1 MTRRRP
7 TLGFTVATTAMMW
20 LATAIAATALWPVYE
35 SAAFLLMLG
44 VTTAVAS
51 ALAIIGSVFRFPAHL
66 VALSGVLAYV
76 VLGVPLAV
84 PGEARYGVLPT
95 LSGLADLGFGT
106 IFGWKQLL
114 TITLPVGSYESLLV
128 PAFVLVLATV
138 LVGLSVALR
147 TRVAE
152 LAVIAPVTLFIAGI
166 ILGSTTAFF
175 PVASALALTATLLLW
190 LILFRWYRRHRT
202 SSRTSGRAGDA
213 GGAGTRVPDDT
224 IFVGARTV
232 LAAGLIIAIAAGGA
246 VAATA
251 FVPPAGDR
259 EVLRSTIV
267 QPFDPRDYPS
277 PLSGFRRY
285 HQEANADATMLT
297 VDGLPEGARIRIATL
312 DTYDGVVY
320 SVGAEGRNS
329 DSGSFT
335 LVPSRFDRLGLDG
348 ARVSVDVSVGG
359 YSGVWLPTI
368 GALESIR
375 FTGQGASG
383 LRGSFYFNDNSLS
396 AAVLREL
403 AEGNGYRLSSVLPV
417 EPAAEDLARVT
428 PGASQLPALPA
439 LPEDLSVAL
448 DRYSGQIQG
457 LGARLSASMT
467 GLRAEGYISH
477 GVADDEPASRSG
489 HSTDRIGEL
498 FSGQQMIGDAEQYAV
513 AAALMAREIGFPA
526 RVVVGFAPADAVPDG
541 TTVITGTDISA
552 WIEVDTAQY
561 GWVTIDP
568 TPPVRDI
575 PERAPEEPTQVAR
588 PQSPV
593 QPPVLDRD
601 VPVDQLAPET
611 AQDEG
616 DTADPVLALVL
627 LVLQISAWT
636 LLGIALLISPFLAI
650 MAAKLRRRHL
660 RRTAFSPLDRISGG
674 WHEFADAVVDH
685 GYAPPGGATRAE
697 YAEAVGGVEPLLLAA
712 AADRAVFGP
721 IDPSPSEAKQV
732 WRSVEELRKWL
743 DNGLTRRQRL
753 RARISL
759 RSLGGKKT
767 T

>member
-1 MTRRRP
+1 MRRRRP
-7 TLGFTVATTAMMW
+7 TLRFTVATTVMMW
-20 LATAIAATALWPVYE
+20 LATAVAATALWPVYE

-44 VTTAVAS
+44 VTTVVAS
-51 ALAIIGSVFRFPAHL
+51 ALAITGAVFRFPAHL

-84 PGEARYGVLPT
+84 PGEALYGVLPT
-95 LSGLADLGFGT
+95 LPGLADLGYGT
-106 IFGWKQLL
+106 IAGWKQLV
-114 TITLPVGSYESLLV
+114 TITLPVGSFESLLV

-138 LVGLSVALR
+138 LVGLSIALR

-166 ILGSTTAFF
+166 IFGSTTAFF
-175 PVASALALTATLLLW
+175 PVASALALTATLLFG
-190 LILFRWYRRHRT
+190 LIFFRWYRRRT
-202 SSRTSGRAGDA
+202 SSRNYGSVGNANGTS
-213 GGAGTRVPDDT
+213 TRVPDDM

-232 LAAGLIIAIAAGGA
+232 LAAGLIIAVAAGGA

-251 FVPPAGDR
+251 LVPPAGDR

-277 PLSGFRRY
+277 ALSGFRRY
-285 HQEANADATMLT
+285 HQETHADATMLT

-335 LVPSRFDRLGLDG
+335 LVPSRFDRSSLDG
-348 ARVSVDVSVGG
+348 DRVTVDVSVGG
-359 YSGVWLPTI
+359 YSGVWLPTV

-375 FTGQGASG
+375 FTGQGATG
-383 LRGSFYFNDNSLS
+383 LRGSFYFNDNSGS

-403 AEGNGYRLSSVLPV
+403 GAGDGYRLSSVLPF
-417 EPAAEDLARVT
+417 EPAPEALARVS
-428 PGASQLPALPA
+428 PGASQLPPLPA

-448 DRYSGQIQG
+448 DRYSGQIQAP
-457 LGARLSASMT
+457 GARLSAAMT

-477 GVADDEPASRSG
+477 GVADDEPTSRSG
-489 HSTDRIGEL
+489 HSADRIAEL
-498 FSGQQMIGDAEQYAV
+498 FSDQQMIGDEEQYAV

-541 TTVITGTDISA
+541 TTIITGTDISA
-552 WIEVDTAQY
+552 WIEVDTVQY

-568 TPPVRDI
+568 TPPERDI

-601 VPVDQLAPET
+601 VPEDQLAPET
-611 AQDEG
+611 AQDEAG
-616 DTADPVLALVL
+616 TDDPLLALVL
-627 LVLQISAWT
+627 LVLQVSAWT
-636 LLGIALLISPFLAI
+636 LLGIALLLSPFLAI
-650 MAAKLRRRHL
+650 IGAKLRRRHL
-660 RRTAFSPLDRISGG
+660 RRTAVSPLERISGG

-697 YAEAVGGVEPLLLAA
+697 YAETVGGVQPLLLAA

-721 IDPSPSEAKQV
+721 KDPSASEAKQL
-732 WRSVEELRKWL
+732 WRSVEELRHSL
-743 DNGLTRRQRL
+743 DSGLTRRQRL

>member
-1 MTRRRP
+1 MRRRRP
-7 TLGFTVATTAMMW
+7 TVKFIVATTAMMW

-35 SAAFLLMLG
+35 SSAFLLMLG
-44 VTTAVAS
+44 VTTVVAS
-51 ALAIIGSVFRFPAHL
+51 ALAITGAVFRFPAHL

-84 PGEARYGVLPT
+84 PGEARYGLLPT
-95 LSGLADLGFGT
+95 LPGLADLGFGA
-106 IFGWKQLL
+106 IAGWKQLL
-114 TITLPVGSYESLLV
+114 TVTLPVGSYESLLV

-138 LVGLSVALR
+138 LVGVSVALR
-147 TRVAE
+147 ARVGE
-152 LAVIAPVTLFIAGI
+152 LAVLAPFTLFLAGI

-175 PVASALALTATLLLW
+175 PVASSLALTATLLLW
-190 LILFRWYRRHRT
+190 LIFFRWYRRRT
-202 SSRTSGRAGDA
+202 SSRNYGWVGDA
-213 GGAGTRVPDDT
+213 GSTSTRVTEDT

-251 FVPPAGDR
+251 FVPPKGAR

-285 HQEANADATMLT
+285 HQETNADATMLT

-320 SVGAEGRNS
+320 SVGAEGRDS

-335 LVPSRFDRLGLDG
+335 LVPSRFDRSGLDG
-348 ARVSVDVSVGG
+348 DRVGVDVSVGD

-368 GALESIR
+368 GAFESIR
-375 FTGQGASG
+375 FTGEGASG
-383 LRGSFYFNDNSLS
+383 LRGSFYFNDNSGS
-396 AAVLREL
+396 AAVIGEL
-403 AEGNGYRLSSVLPV
+403 GEGDAYRLSSVLPV
-417 EPAAEDLARVT
+417 EPAPEALARVT
-428 PGASQLPALPA
+428 PGASQLPALPV

-457 LGARLSASMT
+457 LGARLSAAMT

-477 GVADDEPASRSG
+477 GVADDEPMSRSG
-489 HSTDRIGEL
+489 HSADRIAEL
-498 FSGQQMIGDAEQYAV
+498 FSEQQMIGDEEQYAV

-526 RVVVGFAPADAVPDG
+526 RVVVGFAPADAVPGG
-541 TTVITGTDISA
+541 TTVITGADISA

-568 TPPVRDI
+568 TPPERDI
-575 PERAPEEPTQVAR
+575 PDRAPEEPTQVAR

-593 QPPVLDRD
+593 QPPVLERD
-601 VPVDQLAPET
+601 VPEDQLAPET

-616 DTADPVLALVL
+616 EVADPLLALL
-627 LVLQISAWT
+627 LLMLQVSAWT
-636 LLGIALLISPFLAI
+636 LLGIALLLSPFLAV
-650 MAAKLRRRHL
+650 MGAKLRRRHL
-660 RRTAFSPLDRISGG
+660 RRTAASPLERISGG
-674 WHEFADAVVDH
+674 WHEFADAVLDH
-685 GYAPPGGATRAE
+685 GYDPPGGATRGE
-697 YAEAVGGVEPLLLAA
+697 YAHTVGGGRPLLLAA

-721 IDPSPSEAKQV
+721 TEPSASEATRV
-732 WRSVEELRKWL
+732 WRSVDELRHSL
-743 DNGLTRRQRL
+743 DDGLTRRQRL

-759 RSLGGKKT
+759 RSLSGKKT

>member
-1 MTRRRP
+1 MKRRRP
-7 TLGFTVATTAMMW
+7 TLNFTVATTAMMW
-20 LATAIAATALWPVYE
+20 LTTAIAATALWPIYE
-35 SAAFLLMLG
+35 SGAFLLMLG
-44 VTTAVAS
+44 VTTVVAS
-51 ALAIIGSVFRFPAHL
+51 ALAITGAVFRFPAHL
-66 VALSGVLAYV
+66 VALSGVLAYL

-95 LSGLADLGFGT
+95 LPGLADLGFGT
-106 IFGWKQLL
+106 IAGWKQLL

-128 PAFVLVLATV
+128 PAFVLVLVTV
-138 LVGLSVALR
+138 LVGLSVAFR
-147 TRVAE
+147 TRVPQ
-152 LAVIAPVTLFIAGI
+152 LAVIAPVTLFIVGI

-190 LILFRWYRRHRT
+190 LIYLRWYRRRT
-202 SSRTSGRAGDA
+202 SSRKYGGAGDA
-213 GGAGTRVPDDT
+213 GGTSTRVSEDT
-224 IFVGARTV
+224 VFVGARSV
-232 LAAGLIIAIAAGGA
+232 LAAALIIAIAAGGA

-251 FVPPAGDR
+251 FVPPASDR
-259 EVLRSTIV
+259 EVLRSAIV

-285 HQEANADATMLT
+285 HQDPNADATMLT

-312 DTYDGVVY
+312 DTYDGIVY
-320 SVGAEGRNS
+320 SVGAEGRTS

-335 LVPSRFDRLGLDG
+335 LVPSRFDRSSLEGD
-348 ARVSVDVSVGG
+348 RVSVDVNVGG
-359 YSGVWLPTI
+359 YSGVWLPTV

-383 LRGSFYFNDNSLS
+383 LRGSFYFNDNSRS
-396 AAVLREL
+396 AAVLGEL
-403 AEGNGYRLSSVLPV
+403 GTGDGYRLFSVLPV
-417 EPAAEDLARVT
+417 DPTPEALARVT
-428 PGASQLPALPA
+428 PGTSQLPALPV
-439 LPEDLSVAL
+439 LPEELTVAL
-448 DRYSGQIQG
+448 DRYSGEAKG
-457 LGARLSASMT
+457 LGERLSAAMT

-477 GVADDEPASRSG
+477 GVADDEPTSRSG
-489 HSTDRIGEL
+489 HSADRIAEL
-498 FSGQQMIGDAEQYAV
+498 FSSQQMIGDEEQYAV

-526 RVVVGFAPADAVPDG
+526 RVVVGFAPADAAPDG
-541 TTVITGTDISA
+541 TTVITGADIAA

-568 TPPVRDI
+568 TPPERDI

-601 VPVDQLAPET
+601 VPEDQLAPET

-616 DTADPVLALVL
+616 DTADALLALVL

-636 LLGIALLISPFLAI
+636 LLGITILLSPFLVI
-650 MAAKLRRRHL
+650 MGAKLRRRHL
-660 RRTAFSPLDRISGG
+660 RRTALSPLDRISGG

-697 YAEAVGGVEPLLLAA
+697 YAATVGGVEPLLLAA
-712 AADRAVFGP
+712 AADQAVFGP
-721 IDPSPSEAKQV
+721 KDPSATEAKLV
-732 WRSVEELRKWL
+732 WRSVEVLRL
-743 DNGLTRRQRL
+743 SLNSGLTGRQRL

-759 RSLGGKKT
+759 RSLGGKRT

>member
-1 MTRRRP
+1 MKRRRP
-7 TLGFTVATTAMMW
+7 TLNFTVATTAMMW
-20 LATAIAATALWPVYE
+20 LTTAIAATALWPIYE
-35 SAAFLLMLG
+35 SGAFLLMLG
-44 VTTAVAS
+44 VTTVVAS
-51 ALAIIGSVFRFPAHL
+51 ALAITGAVFRFPAHL
-66 VALSGVLAYV
+66 VALSGVLAYL

-95 LSGLADLGFGT
+95 LPGLADLGFGT
-106 IFGWKQLL
+106 IAGWKQLL

-128 PAFVLVLATV
+128 PAFVLVLVTV

-147 TRVAE
+147 TRVPQ
-152 LAVIAPVTLFIAGI
+152 LAVIAPVTLFIVGI

-175 PVASALALTATLLLW
+175 PVASALALTAALLLW
-190 LILFRWYRRHRT
+190 LIYLRWYRRRT
-202 SSRTSGRAGDA
+202 SSRKYGGAGDA
-213 GGAGTRVPDDT
+213 GGTSTRVSEDT
-224 IFVGARTV
+224 VFVGARSV
-232 LAAGLIIAIAAGGA
+232 LAAALIIAIAAGGA

-251 FVPPAGDR
+251 FVPPASDR
-259 EVLRSTIV
+259 EVLRSAIV

-285 HQEANADATMLT
+285 HQDPNADATMLT

-312 DTYDGVVY
+312 DTYDGIVY
-320 SVGAEGRNS
+320 SVGAEGRTS

-335 LVPSRFDRLGLDG
+335 LVPSRFDRSSLEGD
-348 ARVSVDVSVGG
+348 RVSVDVNVGG
-359 YSGVWLPTI
+359 YSGVWLPTV

-383 LRGSFYFNDNSLS
+383 LRGSFYFNDNSRS
-396 AAVLREL
+396 AAVLGEL
-403 AEGNGYRLSSVLPV
+403 GTGDGYRLFSVLPV
-417 EPAAEDLARVT
+417 DPTPEALARVT
-428 PGASQLPALPA
+428 PGTSQLPALPV
-439 LPEDLSVAL
+439 LPEELTVAL
-448 DRYSGQIQG
+448 DRYSGEAKG
-457 LGARLSASMT
+457 LGERLSAAMT

-477 GVADDEPASRSG
+477 GVADDEPTSRSG
-489 HSTDRIGEL
+489 HSADRIAEL
-498 FSGQQMIGDAEQYAV
+498 FSSQQMIGDEEQYAV

-526 RVVVGFAPADAVPDG
+526 RVVVGFAPADAAPDG
-541 TTVITGTDISA
+541 TTVITGADIAA

-568 TPPVRDI
+568 TPPERDI

-601 VPVDQLAPET
+601 VPEDQLAPET

-616 DTADPVLALVL
+616 DTADPLLALVL

-636 LLGIALLISPFLAI
+636 LLGITILLSPFLVI
-650 MAAKLRRRHL
+650 MGAKLRRRHL
-660 RRTAFSPLDRISGG
+660 RRTALSPLDRISGG

-697 YAEAVGGVEPLLLAA
+697 YAATVGGVEPLLLAA

-721 IDPSPSEAKQV
+721 KDPSATEAKLV
-732 WRSVEELRKWL
+732 WRSVEVLRL
-743 DNGLTRRQRL
+743 SLNSGLTGRQRL

-759 RSLGGKKT
+759 RSLGGKRT

>member
-1 MTRRRP
+1 MKRRRP
-7 TLGFTVATTAMMW
+7 TLNFTVATTAMMW
-20 LATAIAATALWPVYE
+20 LTTAIAATALWPIYE
-35 SAAFLLMLG
+35 SGAFLLMLG
-44 VTTAVAS
+44 VTTVVAS
-51 ALAIIGSVFRFPAHL
+51 ALAITGAVFRFPAHL
-66 VALSGVLAYV
+66 VALSGVLAYL

-95 LSGLADLGFGT
+95 LPGLADLGFGT
-106 IFGWKQLL
+106 IAGWKQLL

-128 PAFVLVLATV
+128 PAFVLVLVTV

-147 TRVAE
+147 TRVPQ
-152 LAVIAPVTLFIAGI
+152 LAVIAPVTLFIVGI

-190 LILFRWYRRHRT
+190 LIYLRWYRRRT
-202 SSRTSGRAGDA
+202 SSRKYGGAGDA
-213 GGAGTRVPDDT
+213 GGTSTRVSEDT
-224 IFVGARTV
+224 VFVGARSV
-232 LAAGLIIAIAAGGA
+232 LAAALIIAIAAGGA

-251 FVPPAGDR
+251 FVPPASDR
-259 EVLRSTIV
+259 EVLRSAIV

-285 HQEANADATMLT
+285 HQDPNADATMLT

-312 DTYDGVVY
+312 DTYDGIVY
-320 SVGAEGRNS
+320 SVGAEGRTS

-335 LVPSRFDRLGLDG
+335 LVPSRFDRSSLEGD
-348 ARVSVDVSVGG
+348 RVSVDVNVGG
-359 YSGVWLPTI
+359 YSGVWLPTV

-383 LRGSFYFNDNSLS
+383 LRGSFYFNDNSRS
-396 AAVLREL
+396 AAVLGEL
-403 AEGNGYRLSSVLPV
+403 GTGDGYRLFSVLPV
-417 EPAAEDLARVT
+417 DPTPEALARVT
-428 PGASQLPALPA
+428 PGTSQLPALPV
-439 LPEDLSVAL
+439 LPEELTVAL
-448 DRYSGQIQG
+448 DRYSGEAKG
-457 LGARLSASMT
+457 LGERLSAAMT

-477 GVADDEPASRSG
+477 GVADDEPTSRSG
-489 HSTDRIGEL
+489 HSADRIAEL
-498 FSGQQMIGDAEQYAV
+498 FSSQQMIGDEEQYAV

-526 RVVVGFAPADAVPDG
+526 RVVVGFAPADAAPDG
-541 TTVITGTDISA
+541 TTVITGADIAA

-568 TPPVRDI
+568 TPPERDI

-601 VPVDQLAPET
+601 VPEDQLAPET

-616 DTADPVLALVL
+616 DTADPLLALVL

-636 LLGIALLISPFLAI
+636 LLGITILLSPFLVI
-650 MAAKLRRRHL
+650 MGAKLRRRHL
-660 RRTAFSPLDRISGG
+660 RRTALSPLDRISGG

-697 YAEAVGGVEPLLLAA
+697 YAATVGGVEPLLLAA

-721 IDPSPSEAKQV
+721 KDPSATEAKLV
-732 WRSVEELRKWL
+732 WRSVEVLRL
-743 DNGLTRRQRL
+743 SLNSGLTGRQRL

-759 RSLGGKKT
+759 RSLGGKRT

>member
-1 MTRRRP
+1 MKRRRP
-7 TLGFTVATTAMMW
+7 TVKFTVATTAMMW
-20 LATAIAATALWPVYE
+20 LTTAIAATALWPIYE
-35 SAAFLLMLG
+35 SGAFLLMLG
-44 VTTAVAS
+44 VTTVVAS
-51 ALAIIGSVFRFPAHL
+51 ALAITGAVFRFPAHL

-95 LSGLADLGFGT
+95 LPGLADLGFGT
-106 IFGWKQLL
+106 IAGWKQLL

-128 PAFVLVLATV
+128 PAFVLVLGTV

-147 TRVAE
+147 TRVPE
-152 LAVIAPVTLFIAGI
+152 RAVIAPVILFITGI
-166 ILGSTTAFF
+166 LLGSTTAFV

-190 LILFRWYRRHRT
+190 LIFFRWYRRRT
-202 SSRTSGRAGDA
+202 TSRRYGGAGDA
-213 GGAGTRVPDDT
+213 GEASTRVSEDA
-224 IFVGARTV
+224 IFVGARSV
-232 LAAGLIIAIAAGGA
+232 LAAALIIAIAAGGA

-259 EVLRSTIV
+259 EVLRSAIV

-285 HQEANADATMLT
+285 HQETNVDATMLT

-335 LVPSRFDRLGLDG
+335 LLPSRFDRSSLDG
-348 ARVSVDVSVGG
+348 TRVSVDVSVDG
-359 YSGVWLPTI
+359 YSGLWLPTV

-383 LRGSFYFNDNSLS
+383 LRGSFYFNDNSRS
-396 AAVLREL
+396 AAVLGEL
-403 AEGNGYRLSSVLPV
+403 GAGDGYRLSSVLPV
-417 EPAAEDLARVT
+417 EPTPEALTRVT
-428 PGASQLPALPA
+428 PGASQLPALPV
-439 LPEDLSVAL
+439 LPEELTVAL

-457 LGARLSASMT
+457 LGARLSAAMT
-467 GLRAEGYISH
+467 GIRAEGYISH
-477 GVADDEPASRSG
+477 GVADDEPTSRSG
-489 HSTDRIGEL
+489 HSADRIAEL
-498 FSGQQMIGDAEQYAV
+498 FSGQQMIGDEEQYAV

-541 TTVITGTDISA
+541 TTVVTGADISA
-552 WIEVDTAQY
+552 WIEVDTAEY

-568 TPPVRDI
+568 TPPEREI

-593 QPPVLDRD
+593 QPPALDRD
-601 VPVDQLAPET
+601 VPEDQLAPET

-616 DTADPVLALVL
+616 DTADPLLALVL
-627 LVLQISAWT
+627 LVLQVSAWT
-636 LLGIALLISPFLAI
+636 LLGIAILLSPFLAI
-650 MAAKLRRRHL
+650 MGAKLRRRHL
-660 RRTAFSPLDRISGG
+660 RRSALSPLDRISGG

-697 YAEAVGGVEPLLLAA
+697 YAETVGGVEPLLLAA

-721 IDPSPSEAKQV
+721 SDPSATEAKQV
-732 WRSVEELRKWL
+732 WRSVEVLRQSL
-743 DNGLTRRQRL
+743 DRGLTRRQRL

-759 RSLGGKKT
+759 RSLGGKRT